1 MHVHRI
7 ARLFFTN
14 FLFFIENTAAAVP
27 PPPPSPLP
35 IRPSTKWNGYHRID
49 LPKKCCIEGYLFD
62 EELTCVKVIED
73 NYFSKEMETEIR
85 AHGFSCEKNVAML
98 MERGPNDSWTYTTVD
113 VPNDY
118 CLETMTNGTIVL
130 ARCSSLLKIYENS
143 STPSI
148 FSTTATRINNE
159 SKTTTIC
166 DNKNRTKKLE
176 AIFWGAKTYMLTNIA
191 HMILCI
197 IVVVT
202 YLSVPELRKGVYNRA
217 VLRHNISLLGLGC
230 ILTFLSYC
238 QYPLDDNLTILL
250 WLLLQYFTLA
260 TVFWLNVICFDMT
273 LSITRFRWTV
283 GLGANNERDKYRRLL
298 LYDVFAWGGALL
310 PTVVAGIFEYT
321 PGIPKNFPLKPNYVR
336 YCLGPNPT
344 VNFYFFVIP
353 LITLFCNNVLFLFTT
368 YKIIRIQSSTKMAT
382 KNQSSLLIKKYFLF
396 LRLYL
401 LMGAPWFFGTLLA
414 CLNKLVILKIC
425 RLIQPILWLFM
436 LLTRKNIRQKIA
448 DVFYCF
454 V

>member
-1 MHVHRI
+1 MHVRCTV
-7 ARLFFTN
+7 RLLFTS
-14 FLFFIENTAAAVP
+14 FLFFVENIAA
-27 PPPPSPLP
+27 P

-49 LPKKCCIEGYLFD
+49 LPKKCCIEGYLFND
-62 EELTCVKVIED
+62 ELTCVKVIED
-73 NYFSKEMETEIR
+73 NNFSKEMETEVR
-85 AHGFSCEKNVAML
+85 AYGVSCEKDVAMW
-98 MERGPNDSWTYTTVD
+98 MEERGPNDSWTYATVD

-118 CLETMTNGTIVL
+118 CLEMMTNGTQVL
-130 ARCSSLLKIYENS
+130 ARCPDLLKMNDNS
-143 STPSI
+143 STANSI
-148 FSTTATRINNE
+148 VSTTTTTTRTVYNE
-159 SKTTTIC
+159 RKTIC

-197 IVVVT
+197 VVVVT
-202 YLSVPELRKGVYNRA
+202 YLSVPELRKGVYNHA
-217 VLRHNISLLGLGC
+217 VLRHNISLLGLGS

-273 LSITRFRWTV
+273 LCITRFRWTV

-298 LYDVFAWGGALL
+298 LYGVFAWGGALL

-353 LITLFCNNVLFLFTT
+353 LITLLCNNVLFLFTT
-368 YKIIRIQSSTKMAT
+368 YKIIRIQSSTKIAT
-382 KNQSSLLIKKYFLF
+382 KNQSSVLTKKYFLF

-436 LLTRKNIRQKIA
+436 LLARKNIRQKIA
-448 DVFYCF
+448 DRFYCF

>member
-1 MHVHRI
+1 MHVRCTV
-7 ARLFFTN
+7 RLLFTS
-14 FLFFIENTAAAVP
+14 FLFFVENIAA
-27 PPPPSPLP
+27 P

-49 LPKKCCIEGYLFD
+49 LPKKCCIEGYLFND
-62 EELTCVKVIED
+62 ELTCVKVIED
-73 NYFSKEMETEIR
+73 NNFSKEMETEVR
-85 AHGFSCEKNVAML
+85 AYGVSCEKDVAMW
-98 MERGPNDSWTYTTVD
+98 MEERGPNDSWTYATVD

-118 CLETMTNGTIVL
+118 CLEMMTNGTQVL
-130 ARCSSLLKIYENS
+130 ARCPDLLKMNDNS
-143 STPSI
+143 STANSI
-148 FSTTATRINNE
+148 VSTTTTTTTTRTVYNE
-159 SKTTTIC
+159 RKTIC

-197 IVVVT
+197 VVVVT
-202 YLSVPELRKGVYNRA
+202 YLSVPELRKGVYNHA
-217 VLRHNISLLGLGC
+217 VLRHNISLLGLGS

-273 LSITRFRWTV
+273 LCITRFRWTV

-298 LYDVFAWGGALL
+298 LYGVFAWGGALL

-344 VNFYFFVIP
+344 HQDSDEKSKQRTHQEIFPISKA
-353 LITLFCNNVLFLFTT
+353 LSLDGCTLVLRYSLSLSQQTRHI
-368 YKIIRIQSSTKMAT
+368 KDLSSHPAHTMALHVVSTEEYPTKDRR
-382 KNQSSLLIKKYFLF
+382 QILL
-396 LRLYL
+396 LRL
-401 LMGAPWFFGTLLA
+401 
-414 CLNKLVILKIC
+414 
-425 RLIQPILWLFM
+425 
-436 LLTRKNIRQKIA
+436 IRGS
-448 DVFYCF
+448 
-454 V
+454 